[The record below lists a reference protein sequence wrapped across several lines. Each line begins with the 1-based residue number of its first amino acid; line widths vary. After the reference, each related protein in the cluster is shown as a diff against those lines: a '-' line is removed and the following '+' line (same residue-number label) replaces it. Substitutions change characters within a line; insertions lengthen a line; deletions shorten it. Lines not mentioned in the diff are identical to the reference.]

1 MRWAR
6 RSPRSA
12 RPRPHPPCGHLLPQA
27 GEGRDPAHVGE
38 GRDLAQVG
46 EGCDL
51 AHVGERRDSVW
62 LGHLGDGPIAGHLQ
76 CAAVGGWLSATSETD
91 HPAVPDEPR
100 LPSPARG
107 RRCPQGG

>member
-6 RSPRSA
+6 RSSRSA

-27 GEGRDPAHVGE
+27 GEGRD
-38 GRDLAQVG
+38 LAQVG

-51 AHVGERRDSVW
+51 AQVREGRDSVW

-91 HPAVPDEPR
+91 PPAVPDEPR